1 MSRGQVVLKQLRQN
15 VVKNNKLYSSATL
28 CQDSELVLTATRN
41 QVTTLTMNSPAKL
54 NGWTVPMVDNIAKL
68 LEDHGKAPETKAV
81 ILTGSDPY
89 YCAGAELS
97 KMIRIMNPKKLHR
110 QRTEYNA
117 FLFNIFLDFPKPI
130 LIAVNGPAIG
140 AAVTSA
146 ALCDGIIASEKATF
160 LTPFGRLGVPG
171 EGCSTVHFERI
182 LGKEA
187 ADRMLKEDWEV
198 SAEDARRIGLVSEVV
213 PHKELME
220 RAQMIAESWVAEG
233 RERRILGGGQRQE
246 YKEINAAESVKVAD
260 AFLSYDFL
268 DGQYWFLT
276 SKGKIKDARVFWI
289 MKTFHPFWSKFL

>member
-1 MSRGQVVLKQLRQN
+1 MYWEQMVLKQLRQA
-15 VVKNNKLYSSATL
+15 VMKNKLYSSAML
-28 CQDSELVLTATRN
+28 CQGSELVLTTTMN
-41 QVTTLTMNSPAKL
+41 KVTTLTMNNPAKL

-68 LEDHGKAPETKAV
+68 LEDLGKGTDTKAV

-97 KMIRIMNPKKLHR
+97 KMIKIMSPKKLHR
-110 QRTEYNA
+110 TRTEYNA

-146 ALCDGIIASEKATF
+146 ALCDGVIASEKATF

-182 LGKEA
+182 LGKEVT
-187 ADRMLKEDWEV
+187 DKMLKENWEV
-198 SAEDARRIGLVSEVV
+198 SAEEARMIGLVSEVV
-213 PHKELME
+213 AHKELME

-233 RERRILGGGQRQE
+233 RERTIPGGGKIEE

-260 AFLSYDFL
+260 AFLSYEFL
-268 DGQYWFLT
+268 NGQYKFLT

-289 MKTFHPFWSKFL
+289 MKTFHPFWSKLL